1 MTEFT
6 AEKGED
12 ALASLLSL
20 DEGAASLG
28 EVALVPYHSPI
39 SESGIL
45 YYTTLYDENASCHL
59 ALGAAYAFTLQDG
72 ISMSKDELSA
82 KGMNQSHTH
91 VDFMMGSPEMNI
103 DGITDD
109 GRAEPIFRN
118 GNWA

>member
-1 MTEFT
+1 M
-6 AEKGED
+6 D
-12 ALASLLSL
+12 
-20 DEGAASLG
+20 DGAAYFG

-59 ALGAAYAFTLQDG
+59 ALGAAYAFTLQG
-72 ISMSKDELSA
+72 GTAMSKEQLAD
-82 KGMNQSHTH
+82 KGMNQSLIH
-91 VDFMMGSPEMNI
+91 VDFMMGTLDMNI

-109 GRAEPIFRN
+109 GIAEPIFRN